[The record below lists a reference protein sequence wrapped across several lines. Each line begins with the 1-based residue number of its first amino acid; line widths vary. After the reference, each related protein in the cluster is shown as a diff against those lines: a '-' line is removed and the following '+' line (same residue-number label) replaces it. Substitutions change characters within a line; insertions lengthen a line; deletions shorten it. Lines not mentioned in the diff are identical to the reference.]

1 MKKYVTIIFVG
12 SSTAALLKF
21 MGLLPFG
28 NTEGFLV
35 IGFIHMAYYHL
46 IVEMSHGTTVEEDR
60 PAHVV
65 GPKRPPKPKVGPIGQ
80 PKDIHDGTPSSGDI
94 VTGLINL
101 GLSKKSA
108 QRLLYQIRS
117 ENPKI
122 TDTQQILKLCL
133 QQYHKNK

>member
-1 MKKYVTIIFVG
+1 MKKYVTVIFVG

-28 NTEGFLV
+28 NVEGFLV
-35 IGFIHMAYYHL
+35 IGFVHMAYYHL
-46 IVEMSHGTTVEEDR
+46 ILEMKHPTLKEDR
-60 PAHVV
+60 PEHVV
-65 GPKRPPKPKVGPIGQ
+65 GQRKPPKPKVGPIGQ
-80 PKDIHDGTPSSGDI
+80 PKDIHDGTPSSGDV

-101 GLSKKSA
+101 GLSRKSA

-122 TDTQQILKLCL
+122 MDTQQILKLCL